1 MLIKNISNDEY
12 RAMSA
17 VSKSDLDLVA
27 RDPALLE
34 WKKHAP
40 REESESGAAEIGT
53 ATHCAL
59 LEPERFATEYRQQ
72 PAFDKRTSAGKAAA
86 AEFEA
91 AMAGKV
97 VLANDDHL
105 LVTAMRDS
113 VLAHPHA
120 RELLTSDGV
129 SEASILFELNGVK
142 CKCRPDRLPSSTR
155 INGRPVIM
163 DLKTTDDIEKI
174 KYAIVDYRYDVQ
186 AAFYSAGYEQQYG
199 ETPVFV
205 FVFVGKK
212 RIFGQH
218 HVRVCVLSDEKLAA
232 AREKIDVD
240 LAAYKEFLEF
250 GLSINSLEIIK

>member
-1 MLIKNISNDEY
+1 MLIRDISNDEY
-12 RAMSA
+12 RALPA

-40 REESESGAAEIGT
+40 REESDAAEIGT

-72 PAFDKRTSAGKAAA
+72 PAFDKRTNAGKAAA

-91 AMAGKV
+91 AMSGKT
-97 VLANDDHL
+97 VLSNDEYA

-142 CKCRPDRLPSSTR
+142 CKCRPDRLPSSAR
-155 INGRPVIM
+155 INGRPVIV

-174 KYAIVDYRYDVQ
+174 KYSIADYRYDVQ
-186 AAFYSAGYEQQYG
+186 AEFYSAGYEQEYG

-205 FVFVGKK
+205 FVFVGK
-212 RIFGQH
+212 RRVFGQH
-218 HVRVCVLSDEKLAA
+218 PVRVCVLSEQTLAA
-232 AREKIDVD
+232 ARGKIDAD
-240 LAAYKEFLEF
+240 LATYKEFLEF

>member
-12 RAMSA
+12 RALAA

-40 REESESGAAEIGT
+40 RAESDAAEIGT

-59 LEPERFATEYRQQ
+59 LEPERFAIEYRQQ
-72 PAFDKRTSAGKAAA
+72 PAFDKRTNAGKAAA
-86 AEFEA
+86 VEFEA
-91 AMAGKV
+91 AMADKI
-97 VLANDDHL
+97 VLSHDDYV

-120 RELLTSDGV
+120 RELLTGDGV
-129 SEASILFELNGVK
+129 SESSIVFELNGVR
-142 CKCRPDRLPSSTR
+142 CKCRPDRLPASVR
-155 INGRPVIM
+155 INGRPVIV

-174 KYAIVDYRYDVQ
+174 KYSIVDYRYDVQ
-186 AAFYSAGYEQQYG
+186 DAFYSAGYEQEYG

-212 RIFGQH
+212 RVFGQH
-218 HVRVCVLSDEKLAA
+218 PVRVCVLSDEILLAA
-232 AREKIDVD
+232 RDKIDAD
-240 LAAYKEFLEF
+240 LAAYKEFLDF